1 MELEDDSFENQL
13 LTEDTAELIE
23 ETSLLLL
30 PVSSSLASSSFPRV
44 LALRAPA
51 PYLVD
56 RDDEKSK
63 SAGAHL
69 QLELLR
75 VQWEGSPSTGPLPI
89 LDSFVHHPQQ
99 AQDDNRHGHH
109 DN

>member
-1 MELEDDSFENQL
+1 MNP
-13 LTEDTAELIE
+13 LI
-23 ETSLLLL
+23 L
-30 PVSSSLASSSFPRV
+30 PASSSSASSSFPRV
-44 LALRAPA
+44 LALRALA

-56 RDDEKSK
+56 IDDEKSK
-63 SAGAHL
+63 SAGAYL

-75 VQWEGSPSTGPLPI
+75 VRWEGSPSTGPLPI

-99 AQDDNRHGHH
+99 DQDDHRHGHH